1 MIVEVRSYTVAAGRR
16 DEFIEFFQTRAVP
29 AQLELG
35 MKIIGPLL
43 DMENPNKFVW
53 LRCFPSLRERER
65 MKNAFY
71 GGPLWKG
78 QLEAIAM
85 PMLESCDVVLCETP
99 NGWVL
104 MDREQAP

>member
-1 MIVEVRSYTVAAGRR
+1 
-16 DEFIEFFQTRAVP
+16 
-29 AQLELG
+29 
-35 MKIIGPLL
+35 
-43 DMENPNKFVW
+43 MEDPNKFVW
-53 LRCFPSLRERER
+53 LRCFPSLREQER

-71 GGPLWKG
+71 EGPLWKG

-85 PMLESCDVVLCETP
+85 PMLESYDVVLCETS